1 MHVIHFTSFCIMY
14 ALNITVSL
22 GRKVQTATD
31 SLKQEFTLVL
41 TANIFT
47 SIIK

>member
-14 ALNITVSL
+14 ALNITASL

-31 SLKQEFTLVL
+31 GLKQKFILAL
-41 TANIFT
+41 TATIFT